1 MSALTAIH
9 ETDGL
14 DRYLEEIEQRLV
26 EAVRRHPG
34 LAATVGEEAL
44 AAGGKRLR
52 PLLVFLAAAPGR
64 EPPYVAGVS
73 VELVHMATLVHDDL
87 IDRAGYRRGG
97 ASARGRVGPRAARAG
112 GGYLFARAF
121 AELAA
126 NGDGRAVPTLASAC
140 LSLARGE
147 ALQRAQTHDPETSV
161 ESYLERC
168 ALKTGKLFEAA
179 CLLGAGATRTE
190 APDLAEFG
198 LALGIA
204 FQIADDILDC
214 TGETIDTGK
223 VAGTDLRE
231 GTPTLPLLLAA
242 REDAVVH
249 AALAGGSLEGALV
262 RIAATGALDRSR
274 VVALEYA
281 ERARECLNGEVH
293 SAELEAMTYAVVER
307 RT

>member
-1 MSALTAIH
+1 VSALTTIH

-14 DRYLEEIEQRLV
+14 DRYLDEIEQRLV
-26 EAVRRHPG
+26 DAVSCHPG
-34 LAATVGEEAL
+34 LAATVGVEAL

-52 PLLVFLAAAPGR
+52 PLLVFLAASPDR

-87 IDRAGYRRGG
+87 IDRAGYRRGR
-97 ASARGRVGPRAARAG
+97 ASAWARFGPGAARAAG
-112 GGYLFARAF
+112 DYLFARAF

-126 NGDGRAVPTLASAC
+126 TGDGRAVSTLASAC
-140 LSLARGE
+140 LCLARGE
-147 ALQRAQTHDPETSV
+147 ALQRSQAHDAETTID
-161 ESYLERC
+161 SYLERC

-179 CLLGAGATRTE
+179 CLLGAGVTRE
-190 APDLAEFG
+190 DAPGLAEFG

-214 TGETIDTGK
+214 TGDALDTGK
-223 VAGTDLRE
+223 IAGTDLRE

-242 REDAVVH
+242 RDDAVVRE
-249 AALAGGSLEGALV
+249 ALAGGSLDGALV

-274 VVALEYA
+274 AIALEYA
-281 ERARECLNGEVH
+281 EHARRCLNGEVY
-293 SAELEAMTYAVVER
+293 SEELEAMTYAVVER

>member
-1 MSALTAIH
+1 VSALTAIH
-9 ETDGL
+9 DTEGL
-14 DRYLEEIEQRLV
+14 DRYLEQIEHRLL

-34 LAATVGEEAL
+34 LAANVGEEAL

-52 PLLVFLAAAPGR
+52 PLLVFLAAPPER
-64 EPPYVAGVS
+64 EPPWAVGVS

-87 IDRAGYRRGG
+87 IDRAGYRRGH
-97 ASARGRVGPRAARAG
+97 ASAWARFGPDAARAAG
-112 GGYLFARAF
+112 DYLFARAF

-126 NGDGRAVPTLASAC
+126 TGDERAVGVLASAC

-179 CLLGAGATRTE
+179 CVLGAGERAT
-190 APDLAEFG
+190 PGLAQFG

-223 VAGTDLRE
+223 IAGTDLRE

-249 AALAGGSLEGALV
+249 RALAGGSLDGALV
-262 RIAATGALDRSR
+262 RVAATGALDRAR
-274 VVALEYA
+274 AVALEYA
-281 ERARECLNGEVH
+281 ERARRCLNGEVH
-293 SAELEAMTYAVVER
+293 SDELEALTYAVVNR
-307 RT
+307 AS

>member
-1 MSALTAIH
+1 MSPLTTIH
-9 ETDGL
+9 EIEGL
-14 DRYLEEIEQRLV
+14 GRYLEQIEQRLL

-52 PLLVFLAAAPGR
+52 PLLVFLASPAER
-64 EPPYVAGVS
+64 DPPYAAGVS

-87 IDRAGYRRGG
+87 IDRAGYRRGH
-97 ASARGRVGPRAARAG
+97 ASAWARYGPGAARAAG
-112 GGYLFARAF
+112 DYLFARAF

-126 NGDGRAVPTLASAC
+126 TGDEHAVEILASAC

-179 CLLGAGATRTE
+179 CVLGAGAPS
-190 APDLAEFG
+190 APEVAEFG

-223 VAGTDLRE
+223 IAGTDLRE

-249 AALAGGSLEGALV
+249 RALAGGSLDGALV
-262 RIAATGALDRSR
+262 RVAATGALDRSR
-274 VVALEYA
+274 SVALEYA
-281 ERARECLNGEVH
+281 ERARRCLNGGAH
-293 SAELEAMTYAVVER
+293 SDELEAMTYAVVER

>member
-1 MSALTAIH
+1 MSGLTAIH
-9 ETDGL
+9 ETEGL

-52 PLLVFLAAAPGR
+52 PLLVFLAAPPGGQL
-64 EPPYVAGVS
+64 PYAAGVS

-87 IDRAGYRRGG
+87 IDRAGYRRGH
-97 ASARGRVGPRAARAG
+97 ASAWARYGPGAARAAG
-112 GGYLFARAF
+112 DYLFARAF

-126 NGDGRAVPTLASAC
+126 TGDGHAVTTLASAC

-147 ALQRAQTHDPETSV
+147 ALQRSQTNDPDTSV

-179 CLLGAGATRTE
+179 CLLGSGVQASS
-190 APDLAEFG
+190 DLAQFG

-223 VAGTDLRE
+223 IAGTDLRE

-249 AALAGGSLEGALV
+249 RALAGGSLDGALV
-262 RIAATGALDRSR
+262 RVAATGALARSR
-274 VVALEYA
+274 LVALEYA
-281 ERARECLNGEVH
+281 ERARRCLNGEVH
-293 SAELEAMTYAVVER
+293 SPELEAMTYAVVER